1 MVVVQLLYNIA
12 KTRQRMKLNVH
23 DYEDEVWRLITVG
36 PSTCI
41 CCYVVAEN
49 HYPVSNLS
57 INLGPVALLRIEG
70 RLKGTGVKNR
80 SLFEIA
86 RSAES
91 YDGKS

>member
-1 MVVVQLLYNIA
+1 MVV
-12 KTRQRMKLNVH
+12 VH
-23 DYEDEVWRLITVG
+23 DYEDEVWRLITVE

-80 SLFEIA
+80 SCIWDREKRRVICRKKLA
-86 RSAES
+86 HRP
-91 YDGKS
+91 